1 MSSSRSDL
9 YRTLLLIDLF
19 MHFRLGSGQV
29 CKDLL
34 CQLIILRLAKCLL
47 DDIVLDIQLRYFN
60 HVLVLD
66 VLLGD

>member
-1 MSSSRSDL
+1 
-9 YRTLLLIDLF
+9 